1 MTFQDYSLQAVNSV
15 KSKTYCRLVGIH
27 GSQFSFCRFQLY
39 PSPMKW
45 NPCTKCKKK
54 IVIIHTWI
62 AFKIHENWPRIRWN
76 IFIIHV
82 FQCLN
87 FYSYTA
93 GNPIVSYKREGDS
106 TDGWK
111 SSTSLGSST
120 AGDTFDWGSATSFT
134 ESREYAINAQL
145 DPGLFFY
152 FMSYFSITMLKD
164 IWKK

>member
-54 IVIIHTWI
+54 LSLSIRGLHSKST
-62 AFKIHENWPRIRWN
+62 RIGPLLN
-76 IFIIHV
+76 EIFSQYV
-82 FQCLN
+82 Y

>member
-15 KSKTYCRLVGIH
+15 KSLTYCRLVGIH

-45 NPCTKCKKK
+45 NPCTKCKKNCHYLYVDC
-54 IVIIHTWI
+54 IQNPR
-62 AFKIHENWPRIRWN
+62 ENE
-76 IFIIHV
+76 IFSQYV
-82 FQCLN
+82 Y

-145 DPGLFFY
+145 DPGVFFY